1 MISYTPEYIR
11 VLLEGYSSYA
21 FSGNLDSIETKAD
34 IDMAVSLLSATRRRV
49 VTRLMMGY
57 DVNSKVL
64 DGAIEAMATIL
75 HDEEIE

>member
-1 MISYTPEYIR
+1 VIPYTPEHIR
-11 VLLEGYSSYA
+11 ALLERYSSYA
-21 FSGNLDSIETKAD
+21 YSGELDAVEIKAD